1 MILDKLSIG
10 AFCTP
15 YFPLICRDMWLV
27 KLDGVVSLVTDPPYD
42 NLIPLQNQT
51 QLDNAITFEPI
62 VQLFLCCF

>member
-1 MILDKLSIG
+1 
-10 AFCTP
+10 
-15 YFPLICRDMWLV
+15 MWLV